1 VNHKT
6 LKRKLKLRQTEFG
19 EIHTIRIHRAISW
32 LKAAEENEN
41 TLDLK
46 FICLWISCNSLYAID
61 NIQFE
66 KMKERERFADFVD
79 RLVELD
85 IENRLYNAL
94 WNKFSQPI
102 RLLVDNQFV
111 YEPYWN
117 YVRGDI
123 FEWEKGFKKQ
133 QKDAYIALSEK
144 NVGFLFRIILDRLYA
159 LRNQLIHGGS
169 TFKSKVNRFQ
179 VKDGI
184 SILSFV
190 LPIMIDI
197 MLDNPQENWGMIYYP
212 PVS

>member
-1 VNHKT
+1 
-6 LKRKLKLRQTEFG
+6 
-19 EIHTIRIHRAISW
+19 
-32 LKAAEENEN
+32 
-41 TLDLK
+41 
-46 FICLWISCNSLYAID
+46 
-61 NIQFE
+61 
-66 KMKERERFADFVD
+66 MKERERFADFVD

>member
-1 VNHKT
+1 VKHKA
-6 LKRKLKLRQTEFG
+6 LQRKLKQIQSEIS
-19 EIHTIRIHRAISW
+19 EIHSIRIHRAISW

-41 TLDLK
+41 ILDLS

-66 KMKERERFADFVD
+66 TMKERERFADFVD
-79 RLVELD
+79 KLVQLD

-102 RLLVDNQFV
+102 RLLIENQFV

-117 YVRGDI
+117 YVRGEKID
-123 FEWEKGFKKQ
+123 WEKGFKKQ
-133 QKDAYIALSEK
+133 KIDANQALSQK
-144 NVGFLFRIILDRLYA
+144 NVGFLFRIILDRLYV

-197 MLDNPQENWGMIYYP
+197 MLDNPNENWGMIYYP